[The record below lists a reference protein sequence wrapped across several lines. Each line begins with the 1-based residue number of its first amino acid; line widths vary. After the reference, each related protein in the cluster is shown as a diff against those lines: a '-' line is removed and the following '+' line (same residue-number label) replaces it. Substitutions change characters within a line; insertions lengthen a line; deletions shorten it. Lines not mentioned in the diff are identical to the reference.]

1 MHAPRTSVS
10 NPRGM
15 FVTKHS
21 AACTWTFLDDD
32 SVTLLGHFPHELVGS
47 EVFEII
53 HPQDLNILM
62 ESFESLVLGKSS
74 PYKSYR
80 IRTRNGDYVTITST
94 WSSFLNPWTR
104 QLEFIQGNHALVKG
118 PKHPDIFSDT
128 LMEQEEALSE
138 EIVKV
143 QNLIIGDIKLLMN
156 NYARKKH
163 IYDVTSGG
171 SITERKKLTKFMG
184 NLLQEVAKAENF
196 GSSFQGV
203 SVAGNISVLQ
213 SDSSSLPSYNQMTWK
228 ENLNRF
234 FRSQPKTSSEQ
245 DNSAAAGA
253 EYSSPSSYEDNPN
266 GNFRPLKSKREQS
279 AEKFRYY
286 LFLSHNR
293 YLEFEQDKN
302 ST

>member
-1 MHAPRTSVS
+1 MQTLLQDITMFTLRTSPS

-15 FVTKHS
+15 FITKHS
-21 AACTWTFLDDD
+21 AACAWTFLDDD
-32 SVTLLGHFPHELVGS
+32 SVTLLGHFPHELVGT
-47 EVFEII
+47 EIFEII

-74 PYKSYR
+74 PDKSYR
-80 IRTRNGDYVTITST
+80 MRTRNGDYVTITST

-104 QLEFIQGNHALVKG
+104 QLEFIQGNHVVVRG

-128 LMEQEEALSE
+128 LLEQEEELSE

-184 NLLQEVAKAENF
+184 NLLHEVAKAENF

-203 SVAGNISVLQ
+203 SVAGNISVMQ
-213 SDSSSLPSYNQMTWK
+213 SDSSSLPSYNQVALQTK
-228 ENLNRF
+228 VLKDFAITE
-234 FRSQPKTSSEQ
+234 K
-245 DNSAAAGA
+245 A
-253 EYSSPSSYEDNPN
+253 PSM
-266 GNFRPLKSKREQS
+266 
-279 AEKFRYY
+279 
-286 LFLSHNR
+286 
-293 YLEFEQDKN
+293 
-302 ST
+302 

>member
-15 FVTKHS
+15 FATKHS

-62 ESFESLVLGKSS
+62 ESFERLALGKSS
-74 PYKSYR
+74 PNKSYR

-104 QLEFIQGNHALVKG
+104 QLEFIQGNHVLVKG
-118 PKHPDIFSDT
+118 PKHPDIFSDI
-128 LMEQEEALSE
+128 LMEQEEELSE

-163 IYDVTSGG
+163 IHDVTSDGT
-171 SITERKKLTKFMG
+171 ITERKKMTRFMG
-184 NLLQEVAKAENF
+184 NLLQEAAKVEN
-196 GSSFQGV
+196 Q
-203 SVAGNISVLQ
+203 Q
-213 SDSSSLPSYNQMTWK
+213 SDSSSLPSYNEMTWR

-245 DNSAAAGA
+245 DNPAAAGG
-253 EYSSPSSYEDNPN
+253 EYSSSSSYEDNPN

-279 AEKFRYY
+279 AEKFR
-286 LFLSHNR
+286 
-293 YLEFEQDKN
+293 
-302 ST
+302 

>member
-1 MHAPRTSVS
+1 MIFTARTSVS

-21 AACTWTFLDDD
+21 AACTWTYLDDD

-62 ESFESLVLGKSS
+62 ESFESLALGKSS
-74 PYKSYR
+74 PNKSYR

-104 QLEFIQGNHALVKG
+104 QLEFIQGNHVLVEG

-128 LMEQEEALSE
+128 LQEQEEELSE
-138 EIVKV
+138 DIVKI

-163 IYDVTSGG
+163 IFDVTSGET
-171 SITERKKLTKFMG
+171 ITERKKLTKFMG

-203 SVAGNISVLQ
+203 SVAGNMSVLH
-213 SDSSSLPSYNQMTWK
+213 SDSSSLPSYNQMTWR

-245 DNSAAAGA
+245 DNPATAGG

-266 GNFRPLKSKREQS
+266 GNFRPLESKREQS

-286 LFLSHNR
+286 QTSYYYKINI
-293 YLEFEQDKN
+293 
-302 ST
+302 